1 MPMKIDRRVFGLGT
15 LAAGFGLTA
24 NQISAGENRAMS
36 FEVTKTEEE
45 WRKLLTPEQ
54 YYVLRKHG
62 TERAHTSPLDKTHA
76 KGVYVCAGCGQE
88 LFSSQTKFNSGPG
101 WPSFYEP
108 ASNTAVGTD
117 EDKSLFMTRTEVLCP
132 RCDSHLG
139 HVFGK
144 VGTSSDRSFF
154 MVRTE
159 VHCSRC
165 GGHLGHVFNDGPKP
179 TGLRYCINGV
189 SLDFEAATEPSNTAD
204 NADS

>member
-1 MPMKIDRRVFGLGT
+1 MKIDRRVFGLGT

-88 LFSSQTKFNSGPG
+88 LFSSQTKFNSGTG
-101 WPSFYEP
+101 WPSFYAP
-108 ASNTAVGTD
+108 VD
-117 EDKSLFMTRTEVLCP
+117 
-132 RCDSHLG
+132 
-139 HVFGK
+139 GK

-165 GGHLGHVFNDGPKP
+165 GGHLGHVFNDGTKP